1 MSTETSFHGVTDI
14 WSEHSKFSACHFRL
28 ADSMHSSSSRNPRLP
43 PEESGPF
50 GKNRTTR
57 YTGSRSSRT
66 RTGTTPVRQKEN
78 PTVAEFGRL
87 FAKEQKE
94 EEERQSKNTLPNT
107 ASGDAPQPITA
118 PEAVA
123 TECLIYGYSSKA
135 SEWKVLSKFER
146 IVAPSY
152 ICEDYPREDP
162 NLALTSSNVFS
173 NSVVVHRNLTKDALR
188 KSRVY
193 KGGNHWIKVTFDNY
207 PAAERACFYSPQEI
221 EDHLVFC
228 EMWQGRPPF
237 SDTPLIKG
245 SHPANEHQRNAKAK
259 LRTLTTSQSTNILQS
274 GLDSAVVGFE
284 RATQTLP
291 RSFTA
296 QDVQYGQPQ
305 PPTTTQDD
313 LSLPSPQSQ
322 SSATA
327 SSATATA
334 MDAPHAQQPTTSALR
349 SRSTPSLPTTITHHH
364 PATSEYM
371 TAIPTVRRAVLRPI
385 SEALLPQ
392 PTLTT
397 RILRR
402 IPIVS
407 WFAASGKGSA
417 TATNQDWIG
426 DGPVLTEEG
435 KWDEEKNGW
444 YWRFWQTVD
453 RVVGTDFCGLRED

>member
-1 MSTETSFHGVTDI
+1 MEVHAVLPEERARDEQGNILPWGYRYLD
-14 WSEHSKFSACHFRL
+14 
-28 ADSMHSSSSRNPRLP
+28 SSRNPRLP

-94 EEERQSKNTLPNT
+94 EEERQSKNTLPST
-107 ASGDAPQPITA
+107 SSGDVPKPLAP
-118 PEAVA
+118 PEGVA
-123 TECLIYGYSSKA
+123 TECLIYGYASKA
-135 SEWKVLSKFER
+135 SEWKVLSKYER

-152 ICEDYPREDP
+152 ICEDYPRDDP

-173 NSVVVHRNLTKDALR
+173 NSVVVHRKLTKDALR

-193 KGGNHWIKVTFDNY
+193 KGGNHWIKVTFDTY
-207 PAAERACFYSPQEI
+207 QAAERACFYSPQEI

-245 SHPANEHQRNAKAK
+245 SHPANEHQRNANAK
-259 LRTLTTSQSTNILQS
+259 LRTLTTSQTTSFLQP
-274 GLDSAVVGFE
+274 GVESAIAGFE

-305 PPTTTQDD
+305 PPVTTRDD
-313 LSLPSPQSQ
+313 TSIPSPQSQ
-322 SSATA
+322 SSTTA

-334 MDAPHAQQPTTSALR
+334 IDAPPSQPQQQLSSSLHPTSTLR
-349 SRSTPSLPTTITHHH
+349 SRSVPSLPTTLQTPHS
-364 PATSEYM
+364 PSSSSREYM
-371 TAIPTVRRAVLRPI
+371 TAIPTVRKAVLRPI

-397 RILRR
+397 RILRH
-402 IPIVS
+402 IPILS
-407 WFAASGKGSA
+407 WFVASSSKAIGG
-417 TATNQDWIG
+417 QDWIG
-426 DGPVLTEEG
+426 DGPVLTEDG
-435 KWDEEKNGW
+435 KWDEERNGCE
-444 YWRFWQTVD
+444 
-453 RVVGTDFCGLRED
+453 FC

>member
-1 MSTETSFHGVTDI
+1 MVPRH
-14 WSEHSKFSACHFRL
+14 HSDF
-28 ADSMHSSSSRNPRLP
+28 ADWTISSSSRNPRLP

-107 ASGDAPQPITA
+107 SSGDAPKPLTA
-118 PEAVA
+118 PEGVA
-123 TECLIYGYSSKA
+123 TECLIYGYASKA
-135 SEWKVLSKFER
+135 SEWKVLDKFER

-173 NSVVVHRNLTKDALR
+173 NSVIVHRDLTKDALR

-207 PAAERACFYSPQEI
+207 QAAERACFYSPQEI

-245 SHPANEHQRNAKAK
+245 SHPANEHQRNANAK
-259 LRTLTTSQSTNILQS
+259 LRTLTTSQTTSLLQP
-274 GLDSAVVGFE
+274 GVESAIAGFE

-305 PPTTTQDD
+305 PPLTSRDD
-313 LSLPSPQSQ
+313 TSIPSPQSQ
-322 SSATA
+322 SSTTA

-334 MDAPHAQQPTTSALR
+334 IENPHFPPQHQLSSPPNPTSALR
-349 SRSTPSLPTTITHHH
+349 SRSVPSLPTTLESSSSLSSSG
-364 PATSEYM
+364 AYM
-371 TAIPTVRRAVLRPI
+371 TAIPTVRKAVLRPI

-392 PTLTT
+392 PTVTT
-397 RILRR
+397 RILRH
-402 IPIVS
+402 IPILS
-407 WFAASGKGSA
+407 WFVA
-417 TATNQDWIG
+417 TTTTSKSIGGGGQDWIG
-426 DGPVLTEEG
+426 DGPILTENG
-435 KWDEEKNGW
+435 KWDEERNGW
-444 YWRFWQTVD
+444 YWRFWRAVD
-453 RVVGTDFCGLRED
+453 RVVGTDFCGVHDD

>member
-1 MSTETSFHGVTDI
+1 MSSINRFGH
-14 WSEHSKFSACHFRL
+14 
-28 ADSMHSSSSRNPRLP
+28 ADSTTLSSSRNPRLP

-78 PTVAEFGRL
+78 PTVVEFGRL

-94 EEERQSKNTLPNT
+94 EEERQSKNTLTNT
-107 ASGDAPQPITA
+107 NSGDIRKPLTA
-118 PEAVA
+118 PEGVA

-135 SEWKVLSKFER
+135 SEWRVLSKFER

-152 ICEDYPREDP
+152 ICEDYPRADP

-173 NSVVVHRNLTKDALR
+173 NSVVVHKNLTKDALR

-207 PAAERACFYSPQEI
+207 QAAERACFYSPQEI

-228 EMWQGRPPF
+228 EMWQGRLPF

-245 SHPANEHQRNAKAK
+245 SHPANEHRRNANAK
-259 LRTLTTSQSTNILQS
+259 IRTLTTSHSTNFLEAAVE
-274 GLDSAVVGFE
+274 SAVAGFE
-284 RATQTLP
+284 RANQTLP

-305 PPTTTQDD
+305 PQATTRDD
-313 LSLPSPQSQ
+313 TSIPSSQSQ
-322 SSATA
+322 SSTTA

-334 MDAPHAQQPTTSALR
+334 IDAPHPQQSSSALR
-349 SRSTPSLPTTITHHH
+349 SRSVPSLPTTTTTNAH
-364 PATSEYM
+364 PPSSSGEYM
-371 TAIPTVRRAVLRPI
+371 TAIPTVRRAILRPI

-402 IPIVS
+402 IPILS
-407 WFAASGKGSA
+407 WFVASSIKSSA
-417 TATNQDWIG
+417 NQTQNQDWIG
-426 DGPVLTEEG
+426 DGPVLTEDG
-435 KWDEEKNGW
+435 KWDQERNGW
-444 YWRFWQTVD
+444 YWRFWWGLD
-453 RVVGTDFCGLRED
+453 RVVGTDFCGVRDD